1 MRFQNS
7 LASALLF
14 SGVSVAFSPLVLLL
28 SVQMGACGDWPLRAA
43 IISSIIATP
52 VFFLYFYNLHPGI
65 IYRPSEVATGGV
77 LCGKLRLVR
86 ECSILQLTACPFVFP
101 LFTVCCHAL
110 FSVLLVVWAS
120 ALVLFVAPAFIS
132 LAVRIKTPCP
142 NCGEKGMDYKVAFD
156 GADCRC
162 KSCTKTWGLNTFK

>member
-7 LASALLF
+7 VASALLF
-14 SGVSVAFSPLVLLL
+14 SGISVAFSPLVLLL

-65 IYRPSEVATGGV
+65 NCRPSDVATGGV

-101 LFTVCCHAL
+101 LFAVCCHAL

-156 GADCRC
+156 GAYCRC